1 MTDGGV
7 QVSDQPDEQNEETV
21 TDETQ
26 QPEADT
32 TPEVQANP
40 EPEQQPEPEQPKQK
54 RGRAK
59 ATVKPSEPVLALGRM
74 VRYVTASETVRPA
87 VVTRI
92 NEGSVDLTVFNSRG
106 AVPVFDVRPAEYD
119 PEVPLENTYHW
130 PESH

>member
-1 MTDGGV
+1 MTDRGV
-7 QVSDQPDEQNEETV
+7 QVSDDTNEQNEENV
-21 TDETQ
+21 TDESQ

-32 TPEVQANP
+32 TPEVQADP
-40 EPEQQPEPEQPKQK
+40 EPEAPKQK

-92 NEGSVDLTVFNSRG
+92 DGDRVDLTVFNSQG
-106 AVPVFDVRPAEYD
+106 AVPVAGVKQAEYD